1 MQMTVTLRAFSHPRF
16 HTQKNKLRGISLRT
30 NRNNMKIY
38 LVQHLHQLT
47 RKTVNCEM
55 QVREHVKM
63 KNIICV
69 AAVLVTGVGIAAQG
83 CRGRRDGD

>member
-1 MQMTVTLRAFSHPRF
+1 
-16 HTQKNKLRGISLRT
+16 
-30 NRNNMKIY
+30 
-38 LVQHLHQLT
+38 
-47 RKTVNCEM
+47 M